1 MFEYTKL
8 ISKEFLKEG
17 KVSEMFSVHPDCEDR
32 LLNEVQLMESLLDNP
47 QYSDNAQKR
56 LTHLVYKFFEGYV
69 ESFDQNPEDFV
80 NYILH
85 INQLSEPTKLIS
97 KEFLK
102 EGKVSEM
109 FSGSPHCET
118 HLLNRAKELEN
129 LLGDPQYS
137 DNAQQELTELVNEVI
152 HGVCESFRENPEIF
166 IQFLTNFCRR
176 S

>member
-8 ISKEFLKEG
+8 ISKEFLREG
-17 KVSEMFSVHPDCEDR
+17 KVSEMISVDRDCEDS
-32 LLNEVQLMESLLDNP
+32 LLDEIQLMESLLDDP
-47 QYSDNAQKR
+47 QHSDKAQKR
-56 LTHLVYKFFEGYV
+56 LTHLVYKFFDGYV
-69 ESFDQNPEDFV
+69 ESFDQDPESFV
-80 NYILH
+80 NYILYT
-85 INQLSEPTKLIS
+85 NRLSEPTKLIS

-109 FSGSPHCET
+109 ISVSPHCET

-137 DNAQQELTELVNEVI
+137 DNAQQELTKLVNEVI
-152 HGVCESFRENPEIF
+152 HGFCESFRENPEMF
-166 IQFLTNFCRR
+166 VQFLTNFCRR